1 MESHKKREKDLSHK
15 YKNFAPIICLCFF
28 GVAGLLLI
36 IGLAGPIYHE
46 CDVNDCAIQ
55 RQYGLYCEDYCVY
68 AHYGPGN
75 NAYAGA
81 ALVLVVVCCL
91 PLCFIKHTT
100 RQSRINFNYHI

>member
-1 MESHKKREKDLSHK
+1 MESHT
-15 YKNFAPIICLCFF
+15 YKNFAPIICLCFV

-36 IGLAGPIYHE
+36 IGLVGPIYHE
-46 CDVNDCAIQ
+46 CGVNDCTIQ

-81 ALVLVVVCCL
+81 ALVLVIVACL

-100 RQSRINFNYHI
+100 RQSRINYNYHI